1 MKKIPQ
7 LTEDAERISLQ
18 SDLTYLQKRF
28 ELLQKD
34 KDLISKENSSL
45 KQELKNFKEYFYKKI
60 TPTTTKTSLQL
71 INAESNG
78 SHVIS
83 TRKNI
88 IFRVGKC

>member
-7 LTEDAERISLQ
+7 PTEDAERISLQ

-45 KQELKNFKEYFYKKI
+45 KQELKNFKEYFYKIIDKAQS
-60 TPTTTKTSLQL
+60 PTKSPQQ
-71 INAESNG
+71 
-78 SHVIS
+78 
-83 TRKNI
+83 
-88 IFRVGKC
+88 